1 MNDVKTVWR
10 SMRNRCLNPK
20 SRGYENYGGRGIKV
34 CDRWLGSFDNFKNDM
49 GERLSGMTLER
60 INNDGDYEPSNCR
73 WATRKEQQ
81 NNKRNNI
88 LMTLNGVTKNVMEW
102 SEELGIGYTTL
113 LLRRTRYGWTDAEIL
128 TTPVFAGGYNP
139 SGRIR
144 PKNPNSNRI
153 KKRMYVYQVLCNDV
167 FLSIG
172 HPSKKLGDV
181 VDFVNSSGAGCLSF
195 GKIRLRMNRDLV
207 YPFVSLT
214 TGCQARVICS
224 DHGDYPSGFVEFR

>member
-102 SEELGIGYTTL
+102 SEELG
-113 LLRRTRYGWTDAEIL
+113 
-128 TTPVFAGGYNP
+128 
-139 SGRIR
+139 
-144 PKNPNSNRI
+144 
-153 KKRMYVYQVLCNDV
+153 
-167 FLSIG
+167 
-172 HPSKKLGDV
+172 
-181 VDFVNSSGAGCLSF
+181 
-195 GKIRLRMNRDLV
+195 
-207 YPFVSLT
+207 
-214 TGCQARVICS
+214 
-224 DHGDYPSGFVEFR
+224 